1 MLSIKDI
8 KKSKKM
14 IKELCHV
21 IVFIEKSA
29 IPNNENKDKYLK
41 KYKMRDIL
49 ERDGIIRGEKLKS
62 GSKSLIASQF
72 IENKKISKKNISLTC
87 IFLKAKYT

>member
-1 MLSIKDI
+1 
-8 KKSKKM
+8 M

-21 IVFIEKSA
+21 IVFMEKSA

-49 ERDGIIRGEKLKS
+49 EREGIIKGEKLNN
-62 GSKSLIASQF
+62 GRKSLATSQF
-72 IENKKISKKNISLTC
+72 IENKKISKKKISLTC
-87 IFLKAKYT
+87 IFLKAKYI